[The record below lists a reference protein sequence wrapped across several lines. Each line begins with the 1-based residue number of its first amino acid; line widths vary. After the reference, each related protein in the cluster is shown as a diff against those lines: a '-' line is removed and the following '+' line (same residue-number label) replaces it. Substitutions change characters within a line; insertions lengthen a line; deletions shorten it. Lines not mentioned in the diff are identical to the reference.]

1 MPLPLP
7 RYTLWQRLYE
17 EFPSSSPALPPSLS
31 LSLSLL
37 FSLSLRRSAYTTL
50 STTYSPNDA
59 ATCVHTDGTSCISTS
74 ALEGAACG
82 DEGDERL
89 SRDQNADGELTER
102 RDVIVKPW
110 WHSSFLI
117 NEKPSRR
124 SFALPLS
131 NFSGCLSRLL
141 ANCFVY
147 LILVQ
152 SPLFSLSTWILI

>member
-7 RYTLWQRLYE
+7 RYTLWHRLYE
-17 EFPSSSPALPPSLS
+17 ESPSSSP
-31 LSLSLL
+31 SLSLL
-37 FSLSLRRSAYTTL
+37 FSLSLWRSAYTTL

-74 ALEGAACG
+74 ASEGAACG

-102 RDVIVKPW
+102 RDVIVKPR

-131 NFSGCLSRLL
+131 NFSGCLSRPV

-147 LILVQ
+147 FILVQ
-152 SPLFSLSTWILI
+152 SPLFSFQLGS

>member
-17 EFPSSSPALPPSLS
+17 ESPSSSPVLPSPHPLS
-31 LSLSLL
+31 RSLL

-74 ALEGAACG
+74 ALEGAARG

-102 RDVIVKPW
+102 REGCYCK
-110 WHSSFLI
+110 
-117 NEKPSRR
+117 
-124 SFALPLS
+124 ATMTQQLS
-131 NFSGCLSRLL
+131 DKRETFKTILCFTFVRL
-141 ANCFVY
+141 
-147 LILVQ
+147 
-152 SPLFSLSTWILI
+152 